1 MFEIEF
7 QDPSKDGEHSLAY
20 QNSWGI
26 TTRTIGVM
34 TMVHGDDKG
43 LVLPPRVAQVQVI
56 VIPCGI
62 TATMSE
68 DERASLTSRCKQFVA
83 DMNGAGIR
91 CRGDFRDNYSPGWKF
106 NHWELKVE
114 SPLLHGHIL
123 FPPRIRLSQKWSCAY
138 SQAHTHTHT
147 SQGVPIRVEIG
158 PRDLLSNQLIAVAR
172 DNTQS
177 KLTIDMASAD
187 QKIKELLEVIHTRMF
202 QR

>member
-7 QDPSKDGEHSLAY
+7 EDPSGDGKHCLAY
-20 QNSWGI
+20 QNSWGL

-83 DMNGAGIR
+83 DMNAAGIS

-114 SPLLHGHIL
+114 SPLLHGT
-123 FPPRIRLSQKWSCAY
+123 FFSRTCSTLSHKWLCACT
-138 SQAHTHTHT
+138 HTHTHT
-147 SQGVPIRVEIG
+147 SHRVF
-158 PRDLLSNQLIAVAR
+158 PF
-172 DNTQS
+172 
-177 KLTIDMASAD
+177 
-187 QKIKELLEVIHTRMF
+187 ELK
-202 QR
+202 